1 MYATFMRNSKAF
13 RHVGRLKRTRGTSRF
28 GVLLVHSPVTI
39 LLCVAIDEIL
49 LCDVDILLD

>member
-1 MYATFMRNSKAF
+1 MRNSKAF

-39 LLCVAIDEIL
+39 LSCVAIDEIL